1 MEGIMIFFFNW
12 KEVYIGFFL
21 EELSNVRQCLASN
34 HIKYDYRVVSHSS
47 RSRGRCGSL
56 GIDMNYDK
64 QYYVYVKRKD
74 YERAKYLVD
83 TALHRS

>member
-1 MEGIMIFFFNW
+1 MIFFFNW
-12 KEVYIGFFL
+12 KEVYIGFSL
-21 EELSNVRQCLASN
+21 EELSKVRECLAMD
-34 HIKYDYRVVSHSS
+34 HLKYDYRVVSHSS
-47 RSRGRCGSL
+47 RSRGRFGSL

-83 TALHRS
+83 MALQRM